1 MLLCF
6 VPLIFFSDAAAA
18 SKLLC
23 LPLLPSLSLS
33 LFYVR
38 FPGMHCIAM
47 FHRRVSDRV
56 CCDGTQDVR
65 SAVEERERAYAEL
78 GEARRALNA
87 SIEAQK
93 R

>member
-1 MLLCF
+1 MLL
-6 VPLIFFSDAAAA
+6 
-18 SKLLC
+18 
-23 LPLLPSLSLS
+23 LLPNCCAFLSCLLSLS
-33 LFYVR
+33 LFYVH
-38 FPGMHCIAM
+38 FPGIHCIAM